1 MRSTTFFLNR
11 LKSIKQE
18 LEQLIEELEAQDKAE
33 KHWITQRE
41 ASKLLGVCDAT
52 LSNWVKLGRFLP
64 QDISCIGRKT
74 YINRDAI
81 TSRRFNS

>member
-1 MRSTTFFLNR
+1 MRRTTFFLNR
-11 LKSIKQE
+11 IRSIEQE
-18 LEQLIEELEAQDKAE
+18 LKQLIEELEADENEE